1 MIIGLLICAIAMI
14 PIVLAIGIR
23 NLYKG
28 SELSYWLLIYMGI
41 VSVWQLDVSILY
53 FKDVLSEDTILF
65 IFRLLRFST
74 VFSIPVV
81 FYITYIIINKHTT
94 TFKDR
99 NFFNFILRVIFS
111 RKAFVVLLIWS
122 TVVYVVN
129 WTSFGIKKLVV
140 KQTFHSSITFYFPE
154 YGNLSWIFVL
164 HMSSFIVFLL
174 FIFIVSQK
182 ILNQYMKNFL
192 KTFSICSLS
201 LFFTGFINFLPST
214 GVIVSSIGVI
224 IFSVII
230 MLSFI
235 KLNTLIIMDYN
246 NLLERQKKLDYTGNL
261 AGSLIHEIKNSTQV
275 IKGFAAL
282 LNQNFS
288 GSDYAVN
295 SLAMIQNATDQ
306 LENLTNNY
314 QDYMKYSKMEL
325 KMEDINAIILSSI
338 SLSNEI
344 LKKNGVEVKFHKKY
358 RTLRAFVNKTYLQQ
372 VFINLIINST
382 EAFPDNLESRII
394 ELETDLVGGNIIINM
409 YDNGKGIPP
418 QNWESIF
425 DPFISSKTGGMGL
438 GLPFVKKIILEHKG
452 DIQIID
458 STPSGTQFQIVIPQ
472 FELNNFN

>member
-140 KQTFHSSITFYFPE
+140 RQTFYSSITFYFPE

-282 LNQNFS
+282 LNQSFS
-288 GSDYAVN
+288 GSDYAGN

-314 QDYMKYSKMEL
+314 QDYMKYSKIEL

>member
-1 MIIGLLICAIAMI
+1 MIIGLLICAIAII
-14 PIVLAIGIR
+14 PIVLAVGIR

-28 SELSYWLLIYMGI
+28 SELSFWLLIYMGI
-41 VSVWQLDVSILY
+41 VCVWQLDVSILY
-53 FKDVLSEDTILF
+53 FKDVLSENTILF
-65 IFRLLRFST
+65 IFRLLRIST
-74 VFSIPVV
+74 IFSIPIV

-94 TFKDR
+94 TFKD
-99 NFFNFILRVIFS
+99 NFFNLLLRVIFS
-111 RKAFVVLLIWS
+111 RKTLIVLLIWS
-122 TVVYVVN
+122 TVVYITN

-140 KQTFHSSITFYFPE
+140 RQASYSSIEFYYPE

-164 HMSSFIVFLL
+164 HMSSF
-174 FIFIVSQK
+174 FIFLFFIYIVSRN

-192 KTFSICSLS
+192 KTFSICSLL
-201 LFFTGFINFLPST
+201 LFFTGFMNFLPSS

-224 IFSVII
+224 IFSVAI

-235 KLNTLIIMDYN
+235 KLNTFIIMDYN

-261 AGSLIHEIKNSTQV
+261 AASLIHEIKNSTQV
-275 IKGFAAL
+275 IKGFVAL

-288 GSDYAVN
+288 SNDYAIN
-295 SLAMIQNATDQ
+295 SLAMVQNATDQ
-306 LENLTNNY
+306 LEDLTNNY

-325 KMEDINAIILSSI
+325 KMEDMNAIILSSI

-344 LKKNGVEVKFHKKY
+344 VKKKGVEVKFDKKY
-358 RTLRAFVNKTYLQQ
+358 RALRAFVNKTYLQQ

-382 EAFPDNLESRII
+382 EAFPDDLKSRTIKLEANL
-394 ELETDLVGGNIIINM
+394 VAGNIIINM

-452 DIQIID
+452 EIQIID